1 MCLAY
6 TASARHEVRTGCPTY
21 GERVISCATLACP
34 HFSVHVRLPVT
45 VRLPGREPP
54 MPSLERGLTIAT
66 IVFIF
71 ISGILGVIVAQDAIS
86 TEVRITAQRHADGRT
101 EFALQQRNDG
111 QMWSERIL
119 PRGRFFPA
127 QATVGRWLN
136 STPVTLNE
144 SAGGLQTESG
154 FVTRIT
160 VRLSGD
166 GRLEF
171 ALQQQEDGEWSER
184 QLPRS
189 RFLPVSPT
197 VERWLSSSALTFTA
211 PQVIAESTEV
221 EHVNDASTESE
232 PECKISDHSD
242 RVAVATFQVQ
252 TETAT
257 GTAFY
262 IGQDE
267 WLTNHHVVDG
277 VSQVL
282 LVRADYTITA
292 NVIGS
297 LPGYDLAL
305 LRAPAP
311 YSVLP
316 LSLAHV
322 QQPLGSNVSV
332 LGFPPGVSGTPSL
345 TRGVVSKHSPFS
357 EFSRFTGPG
366 SMMQIDAAIN
376 PGNSGGPMVNDCGEV
391 IGIATLKLF
400 TTADG
405 LPIEGIGFG
414 VTGETVVAQ
423 LPVLRTTPHLVSESP
438 QSHQVSSAEFG
449 VPSSGE
455 SELNDADLYWEH
467 RSFEDDWVSYLT
479 ALGVTDDDLYPVS
492 RLSVICFH
500 KSQTL
505 IITIEARNNDLDTR
519 RLLDSRKDTYS
530 LFGDESTD
538 IQEGHNAVAW
548 DTGDRYAS
556 IRNQQALEFI
566 DSAKPWHWLGFSLPG
581 ALGDVVSVIGI
592 AGAFETPVQHLF
604 EGCVSNQFA
613 GVNRLGP

>member
-1 MCLAY
+1 
-6 TASARHEVRTGCPTY
+6 
-21 GERVISCATLACP
+21 
-34 HFSVHVRLPVT
+34 
-45 VRLPGREPP
+45 
-54 MPSLERGLTIAT
+54 
-66 IVFIF
+66 
-71 ISGILGVIVAQDAIS
+71 
-86 TEVRITAQRHADGRT
+86 
-101 EFALQQRNDG
+101 
-111 QMWSERIL
+111 
-119 PRGRFFPA
+119 
-127 QATVGRWLN
+127 
-136 STPVTLNE
+136 
-144 SAGGLQTESG
+144 
-154 FVTRIT
+154 
-160 VRLSGD
+160 
-166 GRLEF
+166 
-171 ALQQQEDGEWSER
+171 
-184 QLPRS
+184 
-189 RFLPVSPT
+189 
-197 VERWLSSSALTFTA
+197 
-211 PQVIAESTEV
+211 
-221 EHVNDASTESE
+221 
-232 PECKISDHSD
+232 
-242 RVAVATFQVQ
+242 
-252 TETAT
+252 
-257 GTAFY
+257 
-262 IGQDE
+262 
-267 WLTNHHVVDG
+267 
-277 VSQVL
+277 
-282 LVRADYTITA
+282 
-292 NVIGS
+292 
-297 LPGYDLAL
+297 
-305 LRAPAP
+305 
-311 YSVLP
+311 
-316 LSLAHV
+316 
-322 QQPLGSNVSV
+322 
-332 LGFPPGVSGTPSL
+332 
-345 TRGVVSKHSPFS
+345 
-357 EFSRFTGPG
+357 
-366 SMMQIDAAIN
+366 MMQIDAAIN